1 MSKKYRDRQTE
12 KITRTYE
19 HKGHTDGEDNAYVR
33 TYTRAQAEVAYIEG
47 SVPISVSVFVSVSG
61 SVSGSVSVVRGIAPY
76 I

>member
-19 HKGHTDGEDNAYVR
+19 HIRVLRPKSHILKVPF
-33 TYTRAQAEVAYIEG
+33 
-47 SVPISVSVFVSVSG
+47 PISVSVSV